1 MSFTFGIPVL
11 GYEMDMHSF
20 TTELLVKKTQ
30 VQSVIVACHLYIVL
44 SHLSTA
50 YSGMS
55 DPVLVITIVS
65 LT

>member
-1 MSFTFGIPVL
+1 MSFTFGIPVI
-11 GYEMDMHSF
+11 GYEMDMDSF

-30 VQSVIVACHLYIVL
+30 VQSVVVGCHLYIVL
-44 SHLSTA
+44 SHFSAA

-55 DPVLVITIVS
+55 NPVLVTIIFS